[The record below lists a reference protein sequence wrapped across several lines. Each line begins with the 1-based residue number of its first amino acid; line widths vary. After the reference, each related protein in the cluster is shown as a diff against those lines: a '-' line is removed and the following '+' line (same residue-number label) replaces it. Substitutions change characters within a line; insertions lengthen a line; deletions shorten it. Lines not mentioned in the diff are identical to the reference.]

1 MKSSRRRLYPKAIAI
16 AVCLIFISLSV
27 YGIVQAAEK
36 NSPNTGPKNFLKKP
50 IQLISSLIGT
60 KTNPGQEADSSSA
73 YNLDSKHMAKITHSL
88 KCDRVNDQD

>member
-1 MKSSRRRLYPKAIAI
+1 MKSSRKRLYPKTIAI

-36 NSPNTGPKNFLKKP
+36 NSPNSDPQNFLKKP
-50 IQLISSLIGT
+50 IQLISSLFGA
-60 KTNPGQEADSSSA
+60 KTNSGQESDSSSA
-73 YNLDSKHMAKITHSL
+73 YNLDPKQKTKITHNF

>member
-1 MKSSRRRLYPKAIAI
+1 MKSSRRIYPKTIAI

-36 NSPNTGPKNFLKKP
+36 NGPNADPKNILKRP
-50 IQLISSLIGT
+50 IQLISSLFGA
-60 KTNPGQEADSSSA
+60 KANPGQEADSSSA
-73 YNLDSKHMAKITHSL
+73 YKLDSKQKTKITHNF